1 MLSSSRRRRNCR
13 RVVRYHYAGLGI
25 SPNLTSSC
33 GTVRLSLPK
42 TNGDLEHVWVPG
54 TSTSCLHTG
63 SDFQLPPFFN
73 GHKTVRMRGS
83 VDEERYAL
91 LYSENTIRK
100 TLKTMVYTMK
110 NPPKNFEDWVI
121 GNFRKHVRDILLACQ
136 VHING
141 QQVGCL
147 EAQQFLYLSA
157 KKTPVS
163 AYEPPKD
170 TFTLDVLEVPQGSG
184 SGFVW
189 DKKGHIVMNYHVIRG
204 ASDLRLVKFF
214 LFTPSCPVDP
224 ESKLYYME
232 LRNCSIALT

>member
-1 MLSSSRRRRNCR
+1 MLSLSRRRRR
-13 RVVRYHYAGLGI
+13 TAEGELAIVRPFRLILLVLFISQTSDLTVVRYHYAGLGI

-42 TNGDLEHVWVPG
+42 TNGDLEHVWVPD

-83 VDEERYAL
+83 VDGERQDA
-91 LYSENTIRK
+91 
-100 TLKTMVYTMK
+100 
-110 NPPKNFEDWVI
+110 
-121 GNFRKHVRDILLACQ
+121 
-136 VHING
+136 
-141 QQVGCL
+141 
-147 EAQQFLYLSA
+147 
-157 KKTPVS
+157 
-163 AYEPPKD
+163 
-170 TFTLDVLEVPQGSG
+170 FTLDVLEVPQGSG

-189 DKKGHIVMNYHVIRG
+189 DKKGHIVTNYHVIRG

-232 LRNCSIALT
+232 LRNC